1 MKKLLIIPI
10 LFCLFIAIV
19 NIANGNVF
27 VFGLWLLISAILSTA
42 IIPILLGTDDKDVP
56 IYQIFIILP
65 ILLLVFS
72 IVAVQDFIKIGG
84 QPLNEA
90 FIYGIGVGL
99 ASIGAIMIV
108 KGK

>member
-10 LFCLFIAIV
+10 LFCFFIAIINLV
-19 NIANGNVF
+19 YGNVF
-27 VFGLWLLISAILSTA
+27 VFGLWLLATVIITMAILP
-42 IIPILLGTDDKDVP
+42 IILGTNDKDVP

-65 ILLLVFS
+65 TLLLVFS
-72 IVAVQDFIKIGG
+72 IVAIQDFIKIGG

-90 FIYGIGVGL
+90 FVYGIGIGL
-99 ASIGAIMIV
+99 ATIGIIMIV